1 MWGAGRGLLQS
12 LALADVNISIWG
24 RRGHRLSSSSP
35 WFFGNFFVLPG
46 GNQFGRP
53 EKITKDHVGLEQ
65 GVWEETEARPGHR
78 EVSGKERT
86 RRHQA
91 AQGLP
96 APSES
101 RFPGPWL
108 QQAPALMGCQTL
120 SH

>member
-46 GNQFGRP
+46 GNRFGRP

-78 EVSGKERT
+78 EVSGKEPAGTKQRKASL
-86 RRHQA
+86 RPQSRGFRGPGSSRLLPSWA
-91 AQGLP
+91 AK
-96 APSES
+96 
-101 RFPGPWL
+101 
-108 QQAPALMGCQTL
+108 
-120 SH
+120 H